1 MRFPNNVYAQ
11 FDCGFRTPQRTHLE
25 LVGDKG
31 NIIIKTPFNPILNE
45 EINVTND
52 DGKKIITTPGEDLY
66 LGEVENMADAI
77 LNGQPP
83 RVSLADSR
91 NNVATI
97 KALLRSAQEG
107 KPVTM

>member
-1 MRFPNNVYAQ
+1 M
-11 FDCGFRTPQRTHLE
+11 
-25 LVGDKG
+25 
-31 NIIIKTPFNPILNE
+31 
-45 EINVTND
+45 TND
-52 DGKKIITTPGEDLY
+52 DGKKIITTAGEDLY

-83 RVSLADSR
+83 RVSLEDSR